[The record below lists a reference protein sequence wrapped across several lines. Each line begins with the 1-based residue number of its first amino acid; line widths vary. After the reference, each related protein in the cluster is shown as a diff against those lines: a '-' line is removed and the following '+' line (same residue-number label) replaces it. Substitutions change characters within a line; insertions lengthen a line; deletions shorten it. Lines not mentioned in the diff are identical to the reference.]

1 MGAKRLR
8 ATEGVRRIAAG
19 GRPSMEGNIYSR
31 LQTKIIALT
40 LLVTF
45 TPLLLLGVII
55 YRQFADMYV
64 DKIREQ
70 IRNRSENQAAS
81 LDLFLKERTAILGA
95 IADTHSFQT
104 MTNEDNLARKLD
116 VMNLR
121 AGAFVDLGVIDH
133 TGQQL
138 AYVGPYELTGKNYYE
153 QAWFGEVMSK
163 GLYISDVYMGFR
175 KLPHFIIAIRRQ
187 ENQKSWILRAT
198 IDPDIFS
205 RIVQAAHI
213 GRTGNA
219 YLLNEEGILQS
230 KPRFG
235 GNILD
240 KAPVDVSHFGKQTM
254 VFEQPGANSRN
265 LLLAGAW
272 LKNKDWLLVISI
284 DAESEMAPLFATRN
298 AQILIIA
305 LGIIAIVLTT
315 VFTTRMMIRQ
325 LVQSE
330 TRMQELNAQ
339 LVQSDKLAALGKLA
353 AGVAHE
359 INNPLAV
366 ILQKTGWMQDLLDEE
381 EFRKSENLQ
390 EFRTSIAKIDE
401 HVERARKV
409 VHNMLG
415 YARRMEPR
423 LEDVDV
429 NQTINQTV
437 DILENFARANTID
450 IQTDLMDSVPI
461 IAGDQAQLQQVI
473 LNLIRTPSTPSART
487 ARCRSRAG
495 PTIPRSASSS
505 PTPGRGSRKTCRR
518 RSSTRFS
525 PPRAPVKAPAWASGS
540 ATPSL
545 KSWEAA
551 SPCAAKRG
559 KEPSSRS
566 HCRSSDPK
574 KNKPGSGRL
583 PVGPSTRKRLPEAE
597 CRTRIFWS
605 WMTRGI
611 FSKP

>member
-1 MGAKRLR
+1 M
-8 ATEGVRRIAAG
+8 ESSPSQPG
-19 GRPSMEGNIYSR
+19 GEPSMEGNIYSR
-31 LQTKIIALT
+31 LQTKIIVLT

-55 YRQFADMYV
+55 YRQFADMYI

-104 MTNEDNLARKLD
+104 MTDEDNLARKLV

-198 IDPDIFS
+198 VDPDIFS

-219 YLLNEEGILQS
+219 YLVNEEGILQS

-240 KAPVDVSHFGKQTM
+240 KVPVDVSLFGKQTM
-254 VFEQPGANSRN
+254 VFEQPGADSRN
-265 LLLAGAW
+265 LLFAGAW

-298 AQILIIA
+298 TQILIIS
-305 LGIIAIVLTT
+305 LGIVAIILTT
-315 VFTTRMMIRQ
+315 VFTTRLMIRQ
-325 LVQSE
+325 LIQTE
-330 TRMQELNAQ
+330 IRMQELNAQ

-381 EFRKSENLQ
+381 EFQKSENFQ
-390 EFRTSIAKIDE
+390 EFRTSIAKIEE

-429 NQTINQTV
+429 NQTINQTI
-437 DILENFARANTID
+437 DILENFARANNID

-473 LNLIRTPSTPSART
+473 LNLISNAIDAIGKDGTVSVK
-487 ARCRSRAG
+487 SRADDSEIRVIITDTG
-495 PTIPRSASSS
+495 PGIPENMQKKIFDPFFTTKSAGKGTGLGLWISFTIIEKL
-505 PTPGRGSRKTCRR
+505 G
-518 RSSTRFS
+518 
-525 PPRAPVKAPAWASGS
+525 
-540 ATPSL
+540 
-545 KSWEAA
+545 
-551 SPCAAKRG
+551 
-559 KEPSSRS
+559 
-566 HCRSSDPK
+566 
-574 KNKPGSGRL
+574 GRL
-583 PVGPSTRKRLPEAE
+583 ALRSQAGQGAEFTVTLPIVRPE
-597 CRTRIFWS
+597 
-605 WMTRGI
+605 
-611 FSKP
+611 KK

>member
-1 MGAKRLR
+1 
-8 ATEGVRRIAAG
+8 
-19 GRPSMEGNIYSR
+19 MEGNIYSR
-31 LQTKIIALT
+31 LQTKIIVLT

-55 YRQFADMYV
+55 YRQFADMYI

-104 MTNEDNLARKLD
+104 MTNEDNLARKLV

-219 YLLNEEGILQS
+219 YLVNEEGILQS

-240 KAPVDVSHFGKQTM
+240 KAPVDVSLFGKQTM
-254 VFEQPGANSRN
+254 VFEQAGADSRK
-265 LLLAGAW
+265 LLFAGAW

-298 AQILIIA
+298 TQIIIIS
-305 LGIIAIVLTT
+305 LGIIAIILTT
-315 VFTTRMMIRQ
+315 VFTTRLMIRQ
-325 LVQSE
+325 LVQTE

-390 EFRTSIAKIDE
+390 EFRTSVAKIEE

-429 NQTINQTV
+429 NQTINQTI

-473 LNLIRTPSTPSART
+473 LNLISNAIDAIGKDGTVSVK
-487 ARCRSRAG
+487 SRADDSVIRVVIADTG
-495 PTIPRSASSS
+495 PGIPENMQKKIFDPFFTTKSSGKGTGLGLWISYTIIEKLGGSLSLRSQA
-505 PTPGRGSRKTCRR
+505 
-518 RSSTRFS
+518 
-525 PPRAPVKAPAWASGS
+525 
-540 ATPSL
+540 
-545 KSWEAA
+545 
-551 SPCAAKRG
+551 G
-559 KEPSSRS
+559 KGAEFTITMPIVR
-566 HCRSSDPK
+566 PEK
-574 KNKPGSGRL
+574 K
-583 PVGPSTRKRLPEAE
+583 
-597 CRTRIFWS
+597 
-605 WMTRGI
+605 
-611 FSKP
+611 

>member
-1 MGAKRLR
+1 
-8 ATEGVRRIAAG
+8 
-19 GRPSMEGNIYSR
+19 MEGSIYSR

-55 YRQFADMYV
+55 YRQFADMYI

-70 IRNRSENQAAS
+70 IRNRAENQAAS
-81 LDLFLKERTAILGA
+81 LDLFLTERTAILGA
-95 IADTHSFQT
+95 IADTQSFET
-104 MTNEDNLARKLD
+104 MTNADNLARKLA

-138 AYVGPYELTGKNYYE
+138 AYVGPYDLTGRNYYE

-175 KLPHFIIAIRRQ
+175 KAPHFIIAIRRQ
-187 ENQKSWILRAT
+187 ENQRIWILRAT

-205 RIVQAAHI
+205 RIVQAAQY

-219 YLLNEEGILQS
+219 YLVNAEGILQS

-235 GNILD
+235 GGILD
-240 KAPVDVSHFGKQTM
+240 RAPVDVSLFGKQTM
-254 VFEQPGANSRN
+254 VFEQPGADSRK

-284 DAESEMAPLFATRN
+284 DAESEMAPLFTTRN
-298 AQILIIA
+298 TQIVIIS
-305 LGIIAIVLTT
+305 LGIIAIILTT
-315 VFTTRMMIRQ
+315 VFTTRMMVRQ
-325 LVQSE
+325 LVE
-330 TRMQELNAQ
+330 TNTRMQELNAQ

-381 EFRKSENLQ
+381 DLRKSENLQ
-390 EFRTSIAKIDE
+390 EFRSSVSKIEE

-429 NQTINQTV
+429 NQTINQTI
-437 DILENFARANTID
+437 DILRTFAHANHID

-473 LNLIRTPSTPSART
+473 LNLVSNAIDAIGKDGTVSVKSCADDSEIRVLIADTGPGIPENMQKKIFDPFFTTKSSGKGTGLGLWISYNIIEKLGGGLSL
-487 ARCRSRAG
+487 RSQAG
-495 PTIPRSASSS
+495 QGAEFTITLPIVR
-505 PTPGRGSRKTCRR
+505 P
-518 RSSTRFS
+518 
-525 PPRAPVKAPAWASGS
+525 
-540 ATPSL
+540 
-545 KSWEAA
+545 E
-551 SPCAAKRG
+551 
-559 KEPSSRS
+559 
-566 HCRSSDPK
+566 K
-574 KNKPGSGRL
+574 K
-583 PVGPSTRKRLPEAE
+583 
-597 CRTRIFWS
+597 
-605 WMTRGI
+605 
-611 FSKP
+611 

>member
-1 MGAKRLR
+1 
-8 ATEGVRRIAAG
+8 
-19 GRPSMEGNIYSR
+19 MEGNIYSR
-31 LQTKIIALT
+31 LQTKIVALT

-95 IADTHSFQT
+95 IADTHSFQAIT
-104 MTNEDNLARKLD
+104 DQDNLARKLV

-240 KAPVDVSHFGKQTM
+240 KAPVDVSLFGKQTM
-254 VFEQPGANSRN
+254 VFEQPGADARK
-265 LLLAGAW
+265 LLLSGAW

-298 AQILIIA
+298 TQIIIIS
-305 LGIIAIVLTT
+305 LGIIAIILTT
-315 VFTTRMMIRQ
+315 VFTTRLMIRQ
-325 LVQSE
+325 LVQTE
-330 TRMQELNAQ
+330 TQMQELNAQ

-366 ILQKTGWMQDLLDEE
+366 ILQKTGWIQDLLDEE

-390 EFRTSIAKIDE
+390 EFRTSIAKIEE

-429 NQTINQTV
+429 NQTINQTI

-473 LNLIRTPSTPSART
+473 LNLISNAIDAIGKEGTVSVK
-487 ARCRSRAG
+487 SRADDSVIRVVIADTG
-495 PTIPRSASSS
+495 PGIPENMQKKIFDPFFTTKSSGKGTGLGLWISYTIIEKLGGNLSLRSQA
-505 PTPGRGSRKTCRR
+505 
-518 RSSTRFS
+518 
-525 PPRAPVKAPAWASGS
+525 
-540 ATPSL
+540 
-545 KSWEAA
+545 
-551 SPCAAKRG
+551 G
-559 KEPSSRS
+559 KGAEFTITMPIVR
-566 HCRSSDPK
+566 PEK
-574 KNKPGSGRL
+574 K
-583 PVGPSTRKRLPEAE
+583 
-597 CRTRIFWS
+597 
-605 WMTRGI
+605 
-611 FSKP
+611 

>member
-1 MGAKRLR
+1 
-8 ATEGVRRIAAG
+8 
-19 GRPSMEGNIYSR
+19 MEGNIYSR

-55 YRQFADMYV
+55 YRQFADMYI

-104 MTNEDNLARKLD
+104 MTNEDNLARKLV

-219 YLLNEEGILQS
+219 YLVNEEGILQS

-240 KAPVDVSHFGKQTM
+240 KAPVDVSLFGKQTM
-254 VFEQPGANSRN
+254 VFEQPGADSRK
-265 LLLAGAW
+265 LLFAGAW

-298 AQILIIA
+298 TQIIIIS
-305 LGIIAIVLTT
+305 LGIIAIILTT
-315 VFTTRMMIRQ
+315 VFTTRLMIRQ
-325 LVQSE
+325 LVQTE

-381 EFRKSENLQ
+381 EFQKSENFQ
-390 EFRTSIAKIDE
+390 EFRTSIAKIEE

-429 NQTINQTV
+429 NQTINQTI
-437 DILENFARANTID
+437 DILESFARANTID

-473 LNLIRTPSTPSART
+473 LNLISNAIDAIGKDGTVSVK
-487 ARCRSRAG
+487 SRADDSEIRVIITDTG
-495 PTIPRSASSS
+495 PGIPENMQKKIFDPFFTTKSSGKGTGLGLWISFTIIEKLG
-505 PTPGRGSRKTCRR
+505 GRL
-518 RSSTRFS
+518 
-525 PPRAPVKAPAWASGS
+525 A
-540 ATPSL
+540 L
-545 KSWEAA
+545 
-551 SPCAAKRG
+551 
-559 KEPSSRS
+559 RS
-566 HCRSSDPK
+566 HAGEGAEFTVTLPIVRPEK
-574 KNKPGSGRL
+574 K
-583 PVGPSTRKRLPEAE
+583 
-597 CRTRIFWS
+597 
-605 WMTRGI
+605 
-611 FSKP
+611 

>member
-1 MGAKRLR
+1 
-8 ATEGVRRIAAG
+8 
-19 GRPSMEGNIYSR
+19 MEGNIYSR

-95 IADTHSFQT
+95 IADTHSFQAIT
-104 MTNEDNLARKLD
+104 DQDNLARKLV

-240 KAPVDVSHFGKQTM
+240 KAPVDVSLFGKQTM
-254 VFEQPGANSRN
+254 VFEQPGADARK
-265 LLLAGAW
+265 LLLSGAW

-298 AQILIIA
+298 TQIIIIS
-305 LGIIAIVLTT
+305 LGIIAIILTT
-315 VFTTRMMIRQ
+315 VFTTRLMIRQ
-325 LVQSE
+325 LVQTE
-330 TRMQELNAQ
+330 TQMQELNAQ

-366 ILQKTGWMQDLLDEE
+366 ILQKTGWIQDLLDEE
-381 EFRKSENLQ
+381 EFRKSENLH
-390 EFRTSIAKIDE
+390 EFRTSIAKIEE

-429 NQTINQTV
+429 NQTINQTI

-473 LNLIRTPSTPSART
+473 LNLISNAIDAIGKEGTVSVK
-487 ARCRSRAG
+487 SRADDSVIRVVIADTG
-495 PTIPRSASSS
+495 PGIPENMQKKIFDPFFTTKSSGKGTGLGLWISYTIIEKLGGSLSLRSQA
-505 PTPGRGSRKTCRR
+505 
-518 RSSTRFS
+518 
-525 PPRAPVKAPAWASGS
+525 
-540 ATPSL
+540 
-545 KSWEAA
+545 
-551 SPCAAKRG
+551 G
-559 KEPSSRS
+559 KGAEFTITMPIVR
-566 HCRSSDPK
+566 PEK
-574 KNKPGSGRL
+574 K
-583 PVGPSTRKRLPEAE
+583 
-597 CRTRIFWS
+597 
-605 WMTRGI
+605 
-611 FSKP
+611 